1 MTMELEAP
9 RRQRADGLRTRESI
23 LAAAAALATIEGLDR
38 ISIGGLAD
46 HIGISKSGLF
56 AHFHSKEALQLATI
70 EHASA
75 VFDVEVVDRARGAAP
90 GRELLISLLDAYFDH
105 LERRVFPGGC
115 FFAATMAEMH
125 MRPGNVT
132 ARLDAFNDYWL
143 GLLRTNA
150 AIAIETGEVAPD
162 EDPDQLTYDLESHVL
177 HAHFAFPT
185 GGVVEL
191 DRARRAVRH
200 RLGVPAGH

>member
-1 MTMELEAP
+1 MTMAVSTG

-23 LAAAAALATIEGLDR
+23 LAAAASLATVEGIDR

-46 HIGISKSGLF
+46 QIGISKSGLF

-75 VFDVEVVDRARGAAP
+75 IFDVEVVDRARDAAP
-90 GRELLISLLDAYFDH
+90 GRTALLALLDAYFDH
-105 LERRVFPGGC
+105 LGRRVFPGGC
-115 FFAATMAEMH
+115 FFAATLAEMH
-125 MRPGNVT
+125 MRPGQVT
-132 ARLDAFNDYWL
+132 DRLDAFNTYWL
-143 GLLRTNA
+143 GLLRTQA
-150 AIAIETGEVAPD
+150 VVAIEAGEVPAD
-162 EDPDQLTYDLESHVL
+162 EDPDQLVYDLESHVL

-185 GGVVEL
+185 GGEVEL

-200 RLGVPAGH
+200 RLGVPPGR